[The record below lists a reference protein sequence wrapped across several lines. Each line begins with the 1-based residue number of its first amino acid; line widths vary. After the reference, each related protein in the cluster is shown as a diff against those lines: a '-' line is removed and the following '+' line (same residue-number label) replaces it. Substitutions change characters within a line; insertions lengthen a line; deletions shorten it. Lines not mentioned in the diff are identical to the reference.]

1 MKPFDLEKALAGE
14 PISFNEEKC
23 YVHASK
29 SSEGYFLLEFVNT
42 GKVRMVK
49 MSHLER
55 YGQEWKEPRPTVTLT
70 LPCPLKEP
78 QPNMWYITSI
88 FTVTQSTYSE
98 NSDKERTVSNWIL
111 EKGLYFATKEDA
123 QIWLDT
129 LQNNRK

>member
-14 PISFNEEKC
+14 PISFKGFKSYLHCSKKEKHIYIVESDITGTIWSPVTINELTEC
-23 YVHASK
+23 TMW
-29 SSEGYFLLEFVNT
+29 EE
-42 GKVRMVK
+42 
-49 MSHLER
+49 
-55 YGQEWKEPRPTVTLT
+55 QRPTINVT

-98 NSDKERTVSNWIL
+98 NSDKEKTVSNWIL

-129 LQNNRK
+129 LKNNRK